1 MTPARATVLLVLAV
15 AAQSTLPRLAVWFS
29 GLDFVLMAVVAI
41 ALRSGPGAGVVAGTL
56 AGLVQDAFG
65 TGLLGIGALGKTLA
79 GFAAGTVAGQFM
91 LGSPLARLAIY
102 LGASLLHGAVV
113 AVFLRLTSGGSAS
126 VSVTL
131 AVAEALGTAAA
142 GVTCEQVVEWWRLTR
157 LRRARRTGVRD

>member
-1 MTPARATVLLVLAV
+1 MTPTRATVLLVLAV
-15 AAQSTLPRLAVWFS
+15 AAQSTLPRVAVWFS
-29 GLDFVLMAVVAI
+29 GLDFVLMAVVAV

-79 GFAAGTVAGQFM
+79 GFAAGAVAGQFM

-102 LGASLLHGAVV
+102 LGASLLHGTVV
-113 AVFLRLTSGGSAS
+113 ATFLRLTSDAAVT

-142 GVTCEQVVEWWRLTR
+142 GVTCEQVAEWWRLTR
-157 LRRARRTGVRD
+157 LRRARRRGLRD